1 MKDEMKAAKS
11 LEKEVKAKQKE
22 IAQVEAEA
30 KAAIERKEKVE
41 KEIEESQKFKSDTAR
56 RAEEVEKDIIKLQS
70 EMKGKEEALVGVETE
85 ALRAEREAAEA
96 ELKLKANLLDREELI
111 LERVSFKAVQVNW
124 AQIGEAEG
132 QKPDD
137 LTRIQ
142 GLDEFSQK
150 KLNVLG
156 IHTFDQISKM
166 DPVTAEVVNDA
177 MEFTPGRVTKMMWAQ
192 QAMQLMIE
200 RGR

>member
-1 MKDEMKAAKS
+1 MCIRDS
-11 LEKEVKAKQKE
+11 
-22 IAQVEAEA
+22 
-30 KAAIERKEKVE
+30 
-41 KEIEESQKFKSDTAR
+41 
-56 RAEEVEKDIIKLQS
+56 
-70 EMKGKEEALVGVETE
+70 
-85 ALRAEREAAEA
+85 
-96 ELKLKANLLDREELI
+96 
-111 LERVSFKAVQVNW
+111 
-124 AQIGEAEG
+124 

-192 QAMQLMIE
+192 QAMQLMIQ